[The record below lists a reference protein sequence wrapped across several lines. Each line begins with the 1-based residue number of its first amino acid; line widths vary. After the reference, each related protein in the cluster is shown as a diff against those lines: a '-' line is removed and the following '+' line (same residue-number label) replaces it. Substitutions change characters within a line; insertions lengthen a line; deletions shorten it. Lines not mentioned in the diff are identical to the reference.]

1 MTVNFHRVNTEDESV
16 PVGNSA
22 DRQHL
27 TSADASLDQM
37 GYQQLTLLST
47 AKSLNVPTGATTA
60 YLKAM
65 FQNVRYRDDGVAPT
79 SSAGN
84 VINVDEGFWY
94 TGDLNS
100 IQFIEDTAGGELNV
114 LYYRPFTGV
123 AYLPISS
130 GLIFWLKADERV
142 FKDAGITNAADGETV
157 EQWNEGISNFAFSQ
171 STGSKKPTY
180 KETELFGRPAIQG
193 DGVDDILVNA
203 TQLMSGNEGTIFSA
217 CKFNTVPVTS
227 TCLSM
232 SSEAT
237 TEKLA
242 SFIAVNTFLNP
253 DRISFIHRDG
263 AREQFDGS
271 TTILGDVLHRGVW
284 SSDGSINRMR
294 LNGNEEIVTASVGAN
309 TGSWFADVPDVDNT
323 TILAIKSTTENNH
336 LKGELG
342 ELLVYDRELTDNE
355 IDHNEKYL
363 LARYS

>member
-1 MTVNFHRVNTEDESV
+1 MAVNFHRVNTSDESV
-16 PVGNSA
+16 PVGNST

-27 TSADASLDQM
+27 TSSDAPLDQM
-37 GYQQLTLLST
+37 GYQQLTLLNA

-65 FQNVRYRDDGVAPT
+65 FQNVRYRDDGIAPT
-79 SSAGN
+79 ASAGN
-84 VINVDEGFWY
+84 VINVDKGFWY

-100 IQFIEDTAGGELNV
+100 IQFIEDTAGGELNI

-157 EQWNEGISNFAFSQ
+157 EQWNEGISNLAFSQ
-171 STGSKKPTY
+171 STASKKPTY
-180 KETELFGRPAIQG
+180 KETELFGRPGVQG

-203 TQLMSGNEGTIFSA
+203 TQLLSQNEGTIFCAS
-217 CKFNTVPVTS
+217 KLNDISVNS
-227 TCLSM
+227 TCLAM
-232 SSEAT
+232 SDELT

-242 SFIAVNTFLNP
+242 SFIINNAFFSPSRMTYL
-253 DRISFIHRDG
+253 HRDG
-263 AREQFDGS
+263 AREQFDS
-271 TTILGDVLHRGVW
+271 VVEILANVLHRSIW
-284 SSDGSINRMR
+284 SSDGSVNRMR
-294 LNGNEEIVTASVGAN
+294 LNGIELAIQDSVGVN

-323 TILAIKSTTENNH
+323 SIFGLKHTSEVNH
-336 LKGELG
+336 LKGEIG
-342 ELLVYDRELTDNE
+342 EILIYDRELTDNE
-355 IDHNEKYL
+355 IDHNEAYL